1 MPIFKYFVPGAIL
14 FIYIYGMVTF
24 HWRKKE
30 KVLSPGKE
38 GRTFRFYA
46 GMRGQSPRESL
57 LTKWG
62 GGRVKRGRRGSARLR
77 VLRHLAEVIYQNTL
91 DIIIPPRV
99 AVLDADQLKA
109 VLAADLVLLAVTAL
123 DGGVV
128 AVLAAIQLDG

>member
-1 MPIFKYFVPGAIL
+1 MRRLSRGLCP
-14 FIYIYGMVTF
+14 
-24 HWRKKE
+24 RKE
-30 KVLSPGKE
+30 PPLTGEVGK
-38 GRTFRFYA
+38 RND
-46 GMRGQSPRESL
+46 
-57 LTKWG
+57 
-62 GGRVKRGRRGSARLR
+62 ARLR